1 MGGTAMEK
9 KVKYIIAIILLLIIS
24 SAICSC
30 KTKYV
35 TVPEYHSDTVRVS
48 EHDTIIVKQHSESV
62 SVPLPTVY
70 LSNVTK
76 DTVSILKDGL
86 YKSVASIK
94 DGLLHHNLYTLPK
107 AKVYTDVRASDT
119 LKIHNIKTDNVKID
133 SIPKPYPVVKEKIV
147 YELHWWQ
154 KIPYYIG
161 IVAIIAI
168 LVYVIM
174 WAIKKGLIHL

>member
-1 MGGTAMEK
+1 MNK
-9 KVKYIIAIILLLIIS
+9 KVKLIIGIILLLIIA

-30 KTKYV
+30 KTTKYV

-48 EHDTIIVKQHSESV
+48 SHDTIIVKQHSENV

-76 DTVSILKDGL
+76 DTVSVLNSGL

-94 DGLLHHNLYTLPK
+94 DGLLHHNLFTLPN
-107 AKVYTDVRASDT
+107 AKVDAKVNATDST
-119 LKIHNIKTDNVKID
+119 TIHHNAININRVD
-133 SIPKPYPVVKEKIV
+133 SIRVPYPVVKDKIV

-154 KIPYYIG
+154 KGPYYIG
-161 IVAIIAI
+161 WIAI
-168 LVYVIM
+168 LALLIYTIFCLV
-174 WAIKKGLIHL
+174 KKNILHL